1 MGHPLDAYFRS
12 TSAFG
17 ANVIAMVIRNVHG
30 HSMRHYGLSGAVPSA
45 CRTEN
50 PVFVLWMLSHG
61 AIMNLATKSGE
72 SEPRFCL
79 ELECNLA
86 SGQFGNRFG

>member
-30 HSMRHYGLSGAVPSA
+30 HSMGCRVSVPSA